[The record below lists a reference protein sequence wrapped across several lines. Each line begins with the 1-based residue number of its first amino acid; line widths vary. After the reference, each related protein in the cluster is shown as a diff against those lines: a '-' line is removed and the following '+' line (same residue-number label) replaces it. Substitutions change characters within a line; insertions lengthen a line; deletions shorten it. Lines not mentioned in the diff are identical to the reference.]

1 MQGVCVSMRAPC
13 VCSAICC
20 SSGFELPSHR
30 QGYDRYGFD
39 KAGYDKDNYD
49 KNGIHKDSGRMAT
62 LHSNTT
68 KKVSAA
74 AAAMDAKPADKAAVS
89 VAAAFMDGPPA
100 AELDTHATSTDAAAK
115 PPSTVQKFVHFV
127 RRAVGMESVTPSD
140 KAAHVAV
147 ASVPAAGSTSAVYTA
162 PGSRNAT
169 SSSSSA
175 AAAMAPQ
182 KIAAAATNRTV
193 MPRIAVMPRSAADNA
208 SAPVQQQAAVNGT
221 STGAS
226 AASAALPRAF
236 ARP

>member
-1 MQGVCVSMRAPC
+1 
-13 VCSAICC
+13 
-20 SSGFELPSHR
+20 LNLLSHS

-49 KNGIHKDSGRMAT
+49 KNGIHKDSARMAKAT

-100 AELDTHATSTDAAAK
+100 VELDAHANTTDAAAK

-127 RRAVGMESVTPSD
+127 RKAVGMESVTPSN
-140 KAAHVAV
+140 KTSHVAV

-169 SSSSSA
+169 A
-175 AAAMAPQ
+175 AVAATAPQ
-182 KIAAAATNRTV
+182 KVAAAVTNRTV
-193 MPRIAVMPRSAADNA
+193 MPRIAVMPRAAADNA

-221 STGAS
+221 TTGTP